1 MLTWPLAVGLA
12 ENGHSVTFLQATP
25 NKNPHPNITEM
36 NPANVKHLPPPNLV
50 ELRLT
55 FLNDTSNLE
64 WVNSNKFDLVII
76 DALFNDCAYGLAYKW
91 QAKTIVFG
99 TTHVFDWFPDGF
111 GFQDESSWIPSIH
124 FSQDLPMGFF
134 GRVQAS
140 VSYLYCHFNKQFRG
154 LPGLDLVLREKLGM
168 PDMPPVSEMIMNTSL
183 VFINTHYSEELAR
196 SLPPFVIPIGGM
208 HVSETVK
215 PLPKEMEEFV
225 KGSGDNGFI
234 YVSFGSEADMSK
246 SPEFIR
252 KIFFSAVGKIKTGF
266 LWRWDG
272 EKPVGMPDNV
282 MTAKWMPQ
290 QSILGHPKIRGFIT
304 HGGLLSM
311 QEAVYHGVPMI
322 VFPVFAE
329 QDYNAE
335 RLHRT
340 GRGIRLDFGSLTEP
354 QLEDA
359 INRLLTDPRIKHEM
373 KLTSAR
379 FKDRPSKPVDTA
391 LWWTSYILRHEDT
404 SFLRPGRLASSLSWY
419 QRRQLD
425 VWAFLSVTLLS
436 LLYLII
442 KCCSK
447 LLSLCCGRR
456 KSEKVTKTKKRN

>member
-1 MLTWPLAVGLA
+1 MMP
-12 ENGHSVTFLQATP
+12 
-25 NKNPHPNITEM
+25 KNVN
-36 NPANVKHLPPPNLV
+36 HLPPPNLV
-50 ELRLT
+50 ELRLQYGRIIPYMIT
-55 FLNDTSNLE
+55 YILPSAGVNMCVEFLNDTSNLE

-76 DALFNDCAYGLAYKW
+76 DALFNDCAYGLAHKW

-111 GFQDESSWIPSIH
+111 GFPDESSWIPSIH
-124 FSQDLPMGFF
+124 FSQELPLGFF

-140 VSYLYCHFNKQFRG
+140 VSYLYCHLNKQFRG
-154 LPGLDLVLREKLGM
+154 LPGLDIVLREKLNM
-168 PDMPPVSEMIMNTSL
+168 PEMPAVSEMILNTSL
-183 VFINTHYSEELAR
+183 LFLNTHFSEELAR
-196 SLPPFVIPIGGM
+196 SLPPFVISIGGM
-208 HVSETVK
+208 HVSESVK

-225 KGSGDNGFI
+225 RGSGNDGFI

-252 KIFFSAVGKIKTGF
+252 KIFFSAVGKIKTRF

-272 EKPVGMPDNV
+272 ERPAGMPKNV

-290 QSILGHPKIRGFIT
+290 QDILGHPKIRGFIT

-340 GRGIRLDFGSLTEP
+340 GRGIRLDFGNLTEP
-354 QLEDA
+354 QLEGA
-359 INRLLTDPRIKHEM
+359 INRLLTDQSIKHEM
-373 KLTSAR
+373 KLTSER

-391 LWWTSYILRHEDT
+391 LWWVNYILRHEDT

-425 VWAFLSVTLLS
+425 VWAFLSFTILFLLYVITKS
-436 LLYLII
+436 LL
-442 KCCSK
+442 K
-447 LLSLCCGRR
+447 LLSLCCGKR
-456 KSEKVTKTKKRN
+456 KATVGVTKTKKRN